1 MIYKLNS
8 AMKNETEKEPKL
20 DQQPKKPQPKPNERA
35 GFVVMG
41 HVKIFD
47 PETQQVF
54 VETRA

>member
-1 MIYKLNS
+1 MNDKS
-8 AMKNETEKEPKL
+8 A
-20 DQQPKKPQPKPNERA
+20 QQPKSESVQKTPQTRPNERA

-47 PETQQVF
+47 PNTKEVM

>member
-1 MIYKLNS
+1 MHELNS
-8 AMKNETEKEPKL
+8 SMNDKSAQQSEPVQKTS
-20 DQQPKKPQPKPNERA
+20 QTRPNERA

-47 PETQQVF
+47 PNTKEVI